1 MRGNSVGYGEETE
14 LQRDFQAAGVKI
26 WFDPTIKMEHV
37 VKPQCLD
44 VSWQIAS
51 GWALGRDRVRS
62 GKVPHNAGYL
72 TAVLITG
79 LALTVV
85 SASVN
90 GLKLLVQRDYYKENW
105 WIDTFRKAAKRAA
118 ILYTASLE

>member
-1 MRGNSVGYGEETE
+1 
-14 LQRDFQAAGVKI
+14 
-26 WFDPTIKMEHV
+26 
-37 VKPQCLD
+37 
-44 VSWQIAS
+44 
-51 GWALGRDRVRS
+51 
-62 GKVPHNAGYL
+62 VPRNPGYL

-90 GLKLLVQRDYYKENW
+90 GLKLLAQRDYYKENW